1 MIRLCVI
8 LAHFSKLYLAL
19 SNTVVQPSPLLTVE
33 AGDNVTLECSF
44 PKDEAHSVFWF
55 KLIISQRPLLIAST
69 FKFASEA
76 TFHNNFKPTRYK
88 VKIYEEIN
96 HFIILKTE
104 PSDSGMYYCGTRRDY
119 LILFGAGTFLTI
131 KGSRKQHRYSKV
143 EQYPVS
149 DPVQPGDSVTL
160 QCTTESENCAGE
172 HSVYWFR
179 HGSGES
185 LPGVIYSHGNRS
197 DECEKSP
204 EAGSPTR
211 SCVYSLPKR
220 NLSLSDAGTYYCAV
234 AMCGEMLFGN
244 GTKVH
249 IEGSLS
255 ASPVI
260 IGLGTALLLCVTIMV
275 ILVSTRNK
283 TTCCKHCAARVS
295 EEDNLNSP
303 KTKERNKQEHDAEM
317 LNYTALHFNEEKSKT
332 QRMKRE
338 QSLYS
343 DVRLTE

>member
-1 MIRLCVI
+1 MLVVS
-8 LAHFSKLYLAL
+8 HFYICHNNITFCNNHCINLAL

-55 KLIISQRPLLIAST
+55 KLIINQRPLLIAST

-76 TFHNNFKPTRYK
+76 TFHNNFNPTRYK

-96 HFIILKTE
+96 HLIILKTE
-104 PSDSGMYYCGTRRDY
+104 PSESGMYYSS
-119 LILFGAGTFLTI
+119 LVEN
-131 KGSRKQHRYSKV
+131 HKV

-160 QCTTESENCAGE
+160 QCTIETGGCAGE

-197 DECEKSP
+197 DECERSP

-220 NLSLSDAGTYYCAV
+220 NLSSSDAGTYYCAV

-244 GTKVH
+244 GTKIH
-249 IEGSLS
+249 IEESKFLIKTLFMQNKIIAPLFICYINYTTICRS
-255 ASPVI
+255 AFPFPRPTNENI
-260 IGLGTALLLCVTIMV
+260 I
-275 ILVSTRNK
+275 N
-283 TTCCKHCAARVS
+283 
-295 EEDNLNSP
+295 P
-303 KTKERNKQEHDAEM
+303 DAEM
-317 LNYTALHFNEEKSKT
+317 LNYAALHFTQKKGESRRKT
-332 QRMKRE
+332 RE
-338 QSLYS
+338 TEDCSLYS
-343 DVRLTE
+343 DVRLRD